1 MNQFL
6 GNLKI
11 ENEQR
16 YLVNNKMES
25 KNKISEEFD
34 EYDEELIGNQQI
46 NISLLDNM
54 DYNDMFNQGV
64 NPHFYSFERC

>member
-16 YLVNNKMES
+16 YSMMNNQKMES
-25 KNKISEEFD
+25 KNKINEEFD
-34 EYDEELIGNQQI
+34 EYDEELIGK
-46 NISLLDNM
+46 
-54 DYNDMFNQGV
+54 
-64 NPHFYSFERC
+64 EC

>member
-16 YLVNNKMES
+16 YLVNNQKMEI
-25 KNKISEEFD
+25 KNKINEEFD
-34 EYDEELIGNQQI
+34 EYDEELIGKEKNDLTL
-46 NISLLDNM
+46 SL
-54 DYNDMFNQGV
+54 
-64 NPHFYSFERC
+64 